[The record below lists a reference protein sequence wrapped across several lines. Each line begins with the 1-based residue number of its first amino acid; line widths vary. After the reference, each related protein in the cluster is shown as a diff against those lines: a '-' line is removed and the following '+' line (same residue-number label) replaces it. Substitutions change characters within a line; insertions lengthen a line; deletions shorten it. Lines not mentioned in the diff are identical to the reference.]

1 VVLILFLCVLKR
13 CECGLGSPVCFRVPP
28 VSLCVSGAFPSFAA
42 VEVAVASFRLPL
54 ACRFFLCLADFVA
67 AGSRVPRGSRSAV
80 LEHPCGSIAL
90 GGLSF
95 RWRLFYFLSQLGD
108 WFSQGRWAWSLSR
121 FLPVLSE
128 AVVVCFFRGWR

>member
-1 VVLILFLCVLKR
+1 M
-13 CECGLGSPVCFRVPP
+13 
-28 VSLCVSGAFPSFAA
+28 
-42 VEVAVASFRLPL
+42 ASFRLPL
-54 ACRFFLCLADFVA
+54 ACRFFLRLADFVA
-67 AGSRVPRGSRSAV
+67 AGSQVPRGSRSAV